1 MLRLHEVLRTHI
13 PQRSKMASSSSGDEK
28 AFRQLEDVG
37 CPADIL
43 TMKWNPKMDLIAI
56 ITEEGAVWLN
66 RLSWQRVWTL
76 SSSEY
81 KAISLTWRPDGKVL
95 ALGLDNGKVR
105 LVDVEN
111 SDCLHEYNV
120 ENKPLFLDWIATN
133 SPRTSEGGIFTE
145 KGDSFLPPLPHLPS
159 GGSTVLTEGK
169 THDGPWDPKRLKEL
183 TGTLSFLVVADEN
196 AVITLLAHGLLPI
209 AQINVRSLTEPT
221 VNCRILSASINA
233 QARFLVIVMETSPS
247 SDFNNSVV
255 SVITFD
261 TKLYYS
267 RSEELEVLSL
277 KYGQISSHL
286 TYLDRTFAAM
296 FEAWEDVLLQ
306 VDSKLEKYADSL
318 GPDTSVSEE
327 FLVLFTCGVASPE
340 LQMLLV
346 NDLTAKG

>member
-133 SPRTSEGGIFTE
+133 SHAPLRGVYLPR
-145 KGDSFLPPLPHLPS
+145 K
-159 GGSTVLTEGK
+159 
-169 THDGPWDPKRLKEL
+169 
-183 TGTLSFLVVADEN
+183 GTLFYPLY
-196 AVITLLAHGLLPI
+196 
-209 AQINVRSLTEPT
+209 PT
-221 VNCRILSASINA
+221 YPA
-233 QARFLVIVMETSPS
+233 
-247 SDFNNSVV
+247 
-255 SVITFD
+255 
-261 TKLYYS
+261 
-267 RSEELEVLSL
+267 
-277 KYGQISSHL
+277 
-286 TYLDRTFAAM
+286 
-296 FEAWEDVLLQ
+296 EDQL
-306 VDSKLEKYADSL
+306 
-318 GPDTSVSEE
+318 
-327 FLVLFTCGVASPE
+327 C
-340 LQMLLV
+340 
-346 NDLTAKG
+346 

>member
-1 MLRLHEVLRTHI
+1 M
-13 PQRSKMASSSSGDEK
+13 
-28 AFRQLEDVG
+28 
-37 CPADIL
+37 
-43 TMKWNPKMDLIAI
+43 
-56 ITEEGAVWLN
+56 
-66 RLSWQRVWTL
+66 
-76 SSSEY
+76 
-81 KAISLTWRPDGKVL
+81 
-95 ALGLDNGKVR
+95 
-105 LVDVEN
+105 
-111 SDCLHEYNV
+111 
-120 ENKPLFLDWIATN
+120 
-133 SPRTSEGGIFTE
+133 
-145 KGDSFLPPLPHLPS
+145 
-159 GGSTVLTEGK
+159 LTEGK

-296 FEAWEDVLLQ
+296 SRPGRTFYFRLIQNWRSTRTVWAQTQVFLKSFLYCLHVVLL
-306 VDSKLEKYADSL
+306 
-318 GPDTSVSEE
+318 
-327 FLVLFTCGVASPE
+327 VLNC
-340 LQMLLV
+340 
-346 NDLTAKG
+346 KCCW